1 MVGQMVHIKQDAP
14 RSKWRMKNIVELIE
28 SRDDE
33 IRGT

>member
-1 MVGQMVHIKQDAP
+1 MKQDAP
-14 RSKWRMKNIVELIE
+14 RSKWRMENIVELIE